1 MPTIFTNRRSGASL
15 TPYESLNLA
24 LHVGDDEDAVLKNRT
39 SLEKDCGAIQ
49 FMNQVHGD
57 SFVVVDQISEIDP
70 TCDAL
75 ITTTPGLALAVM
87 VADCIPLLLS
97 STKVVAA
104 VHVGRKGLTNF
115 IAIKTIKEMLRL
127 GATSIHAQLGPSI
140 CGQCYGVPQALA
152 DEVLTTH
159 PAAFAL
165 TREATPALDLPKALI
180 SDLLAQGVTY
190 EASPICTLENS
201 EYFSYRRHNRTGRS
215 AGVIW
220 L

>member
-1 MPTIFTNRRSGASL
+1 LPAIFTDRRGGSSL
-15 TPYESLNLA
+15 APYESLNLA
-24 LHVGDDEDAVLKNRT
+24 LHVGDDPALVADNR
-39 SLEKDCGAIQ
+39 SRLSANAGNVQ

-57 SFVVVDQISEIDP
+57 SFIVVEKFNAIDP

-75 ITTTPGLALAVM
+75 ITTTPGLALAVL

-104 VHVGRKGLTNF
+104 VHVGRKGLMSELVLSV
-115 IAIKTIKEMLRL
+115 IEQMRRL
-127 GATSIHAQLGPSI
+127 GAESIHAQLGASI
-140 CGQCYGVPQALA
+140 CGPCYEVPASMA
-152 DEVLTTH
+152 DEVLNLH

-165 TREATPALDLPKALI
+165 TREANPALDLPKALI
-180 SDLLAQGVTY
+180 AKLVSEGITY
-190 EASPICTLENS
+190 EASGICTLED
-201 EYFSYRRHNRTGRS
+201 ELYFSYRRHNITGRN